1 MKETI
6 DELIERAKK
15 ENVHEDMGDEK
26 VPLIKVASA
35 LHADAPYIL
44 SAPSPDEDDRTLVIA
59 NGNEDELFNCAQA
72 IIAWIAGMR
81 GEKNSD
87 DEG

>member
-1 MKETI
+1 MTETI

-15 ENVHEDMGDEK
+15 EDVHEEGGDK

-35 LHADAPYIL
+35 LHSDAPYIL
-44 SAPSPDEDDRTLVIA
+44 AAPSPEEEGRTLVIA
-59 NGNEDELFNCAQA
+59 NGNEEELFNCAQA
-72 IIAWIAGMR
+72 IIAWITGMR
-81 GEKNSD
+81 GVKNSD